1 MLRVSMGAR
10 GAGEAS
16 TPYREGR
23 ELADGVL
30 ELAGA
35 AARGGRRD

>member
-1 MLRVSMGAR
+1 MGAC

-23 ELADGVL
+23 ELAGGVL
-30 ELAGA
+30 ELGGA
-35 AARGGRRD
+35 VARGGRRD